1 MAHAVCKTVP
11 EELWGPGAHVDLHLG
26 PDLVRQYSLCG
37 DPAERDQ
44 WRIAVLL
51 EQDSRGGSE
60 RVHALRAGESL
71 RVRACPADQQPGQQ
85 VPALL
90 RPGE

>member
-1 MAHAVCKTVP
+1 VVVDETQMVADRVVALTLRRPGKEDLP
-11 EELWGPGAHVDLHLG
+11 AWGPGAHVDLHLG

-51 EQDSRGGSE
+51 DRTAAAGLSGCTGCGPANPARSR
-60 RVHALRAGESL
+60 AA
-71 RVRACPADQQPGQQ
+71 
-85 VPALL
+85 
-90 RPGE
+90 